1 MPSLTTHRIS
11 SLEARNQ
18 EIQDELNLLIRTGS
32 RNDEKFRWLTTSILA
47 LYDVADW
54 LQLDT
59 TLETVLG
66 GRDNVDAARL
76 YLWSIEPELAL
87 EFIRPAHEL
96 GKLQKRTLALSS
108 SVCETTRP
116 CDYERIFEKQPSYAT
131 SVAFVPIS
139 YQKAQGVLTIGSF
152 DPSHFSLSMSTMF
165 LDFLGEVIGR
175 VVNKLVD

>member
-18 EIQDELNLLIRTGS
+18 EIQDELNLLLQTGV

-54 LQLDT
+54 TQLDT
-59 TLETVLG
+59 ILENVLS

-76 YLWSIEPELAL
+76 YLWSIEPELDL
-87 EFIRPAHEL
+87 RFIRPAHEL
-96 GKLQKRTLALSS
+96 GKLQKRTLAFSS

-116 CDYERIFEKQPSYAT
+116 SDYERIFDKQPSHAT

-139 YQKAQGVLTIGSF
+139 YQNVQGILAIGSL
-152 DPSHFSLSMSTMF
+152 DPSHFSLSMSTLF

-175 VVNKLVD
+175 VVDKLVD